1 MERASHSGSFGARL
15 RPRFAMIRC
24 SPLLGRTVLST
35 QRLHAAQMCLVNISD
50 ATLFDATLRPVGSK
64 TAKACAQSTVSVAG
78 GRAEP
83 RTARLVRVLRLP
95 GTNLP

>member
-78 GRAEP
+78 AELSHGLRAWFASSDSRHKSP
-83 RTARLVRVLRLP
+83 
-95 GTNLP
+95 